1 MDTGVRIP
9 LASRATPRGPSRET
23 RYEADGDDGRS
34 VPLISKVGR
43 KRPRALFALAT
54 VYVILT
60 VGGLTMVYPF
70 LLMSATGMKGP
81 TDYQDNR
88 LIPEFWRDREELFK
102 KYVDDK
108 YFGNVDLA
116 APFYGEA
123 EALRA
128 FSPTKLT
135 EPLKPKALD
144 AATAH
149 RYERFLLSLPNHLW
163 EPGFRLGAGRIH
175 SRLTQ
180 KYLEFL
186 RTKFSS
192 IEELNKA
199 YLEENLVF
207 QTVVPPTERYASK
220 EWKPLNDQK
229 WKDWTEFKQTLPAE
243 FRIPITK
250 RGLWQYYLRS
260 TYRNRINNVPP
271 EIRRGAGE
279 FSEIEPDESNPAY
292 RKWMVEGIPEIYR
305 RDSADARW
313 QAVSGSTQLPVAAYD
328 RYYVEQNSDR
338 LKREFSSRNYSFV
351 LDYIM
356 IHGRAVWNTALFCFL
371 AIATQLIVNPLAAY
385 ALSRYPIKATG
396 KLLLFLLATMAFPA
410 EVTMIPGF
418 LLLRDLGLLNTFAA
432 LVLPMAASGYSI
444 YLLKGFF
451 DSLPRDLYESGSI
464 EGAKETTLFAKITLP
479 MSKPVLAVIALHAF
493 MAAYG
498 AFLFAFLVAQDQ
510 RMWTLMVWIY
520 QLQSRAPKY
529 VMMAALTVAA
539 IPTLAVFL
547 AAQRVILRGLI
558 LPGEK

>member
-1 MDTGVRIP
+1 M
-9 LASRATPRGPSRET
+9 
-23 RYEADGDDGRS
+23 
-34 VPLISKVGR
+34 PLISKVGR

-54 VYVILT
+54 VYVILV
-60 VGGLTMVYPF
+60 VGGLTMIYPF
-70 LLMSATGMKGP
+70 LLMAATGMKGP
-81 TDYQDNR
+81 TDYQDNK
-88 LIPEFWRDREELFK
+88 IVPEFWSDREELFK

-135 EPLKPKALD
+135 EPLKPNALD
-144 AATAH
+144 SADAQM
-149 RYERFLLSLPNHLW
+149 YEKFLLSLPNHLW

-175 SRLTQ
+175 SRLTL
-180 KYLEFL
+180 KYLDFL

-192 IEELNKA
+192 IEELNQA

-220 EWKPLNDQK
+220 DWKPSNDQK
-229 WKDWTEFKQTLPAE
+229 WMDWTEFKKTLPAE

-260 TYRNRINNVPP
+260 TYRNRIENVPP
-271 EIRRGAGE
+271 DIRGGAKE
-279 FSEIEPDESNPAY
+279 FAQIEPDEANPAY
-292 RKWMVEGIPEIYR
+292 RTWMAEGIPEIYR
-305 RDSADARW
+305 GDSADARW
-313 QAVSGSTQLPVAAYD
+313 LAVSGSTQLPAAAYD
-328 RYYVEQNSDR
+328 RHFVEQNAER

-351 LDYIM
+351 LDYIL
-356 IHGRAVWNTALFCFL
+356 IHGRAIWNTALFCFL
-371 AIATQLIVNPLAAY
+371 AIVTQLIVNPLAAY

-396 KLLLFLLATMAFPA
+396 KVLLFLLATMAFPA

-529 VMMAALTVAA
+529 VMMAALTLAA